1 MSKSGKRAKTSPR
14 STKEV
19 QHSTPAA
26 PRGLTL
32 DTLANVLTKIVTM
45 DAFSNPLA
53 RLGYGTPN
61 IIEGTQ
67 YPLTRLTQ
75 NYQLLNSLYRNNWI
89 VRRVVDIIP
98 EDMCR
103 NWIAIQ
109 SQMPPEAIDK
119 LNRMWRSKR
128 LKQKILQG
136 LKWGRLYG
144 GAAGLI
150 MIEGHEDILDQPL
163 DYDMIMPGSF
173 KNLMIVD
180 RWTGAYPSEELEE
193 DINDVEFGLPKYYEI
208 TLENGQVIRVHH
220 SRVLRFTGRDLPYWE
235 KLAEVYWGI
244 SEVEIVYEELRK
256 RDNTSFNIASLVF
269 LANLR
274 VLKMEDLG
282 ELLALADENAKK
294 DLYNVLQAQNWLM
307 SNMGVY
313 VMSAKDSME
322 THQYTFAGLNE
333 IYESFM
339 MDIAGACQIPVTR
352 LFGRSPAGM
361 DATGE
366 SDLQHYYE
374 TVQQAQE
381 TYLAP
386 ILDKL
391 LPIMCMSEFGAI
403 PDDLDYSFNPIRN
416 PTDKDIADL
425 VQQKSAAIVNLF
437 NAGIISQKT
446 ALQELRQM
454 SDTTGMFTNI
464 TDADIQ
470 ADEDQT
476 TDAGEMIPDGAFAS
490 IGVAAP
496 DRVGI
501 SPGHQTGDGK
511 AGRFAQWL
519 RRSLR
524 DR

>member
-1 MSKSGKRAKTSPR
+1 MKTLKASASDPKGLMLDEFAK
-14 STKEV
+14 
-19 QHSTPAA
+19 
-26 PRGLTL
+26 
-32 DTLANVLTKIVTM
+32 VLSRVVTM

-61 IIEGTQ
+61 LIEGTE

-103 NWIAIQ
+103 NWITIHTQ
-109 SQMPPEAIDK
+109 IPPEALDK

-150 MIEGHEDILDQPL
+150 LIEGHEDILDQPL
-163 DYDMIMPGSF
+163 DYDTIMPGSF
-173 KNLMIVD
+173 KGLQIVD
-180 RWTGAYPSEELEE
+180 RWTGVYPSEELVE
-193 DINDVEFGLPKYYEI
+193 DIDDVEFGLPAYYLM
-208 TLENGQVIRVHH
+208 TLEDGQVLRIHH
-220 SRVLRFTGRDLPYWE
+220 SRILRFTGRDLPYWE
-235 KLAEVYWGI
+235 RLAEVHWGL
-244 SEVEIVYEELRK
+244 SEVEVVYEELRK
-256 RDNTSFNIASLVF
+256 RDNTSYNIASLIF

-274 VLKMEDLG
+274 VIKMNDLG
-282 ELLALADENAKK
+282 QTLALGDQQAQT

-307 SNMGVY
+307 SNMGIY
-313 VMSAKDSME
+313 VMDKDDE
-322 THQYTFAGLNE
+322 FQQFQYTFSGLNE

-339 MDIAGACQIPVTR
+339 MDVSGACQIPVTR

-361 DATGE
+361 NATGE

-386 ILDKL
+386 ALDKL
-391 LPIMCMSEFGAI
+391 LPVMCMSEFGAI

-416 PTDKDIADL
+416 PSDKDIADL
-425 VQQKSAAIVNLF
+425 VEQKTNALVNLY

-464 TDADIQ
+464 TDEQIAA
-470 ADEDQT
+470 ADEGT
-476 TDAGEMIPDGAFAS
+476 SPGEVIPDDAFSPLSSALSAVGAENAHRDGVPQGDSSGAS
-490 IGVAAP
+490 AARKFV
-496 DRVGI
+496 D
-501 SPGHQTGDGK
+501 
-511 AGRFAQWL
+511 WL
-519 RRSLR
+519 RGSKRNH
-524 DR
+524 